1 MIDELTVKNYA
12 LIAKASIEFAPGF
25 TVLTGETGAGKTAL
39 VGAIKLLIGERADA
53 SAVTDG
59 TDELQ
64 VSARLLA
71 ANDSEQS
78 ETIISRRL
86 NRAGRSR
93 VSIDDEMVTVG
104 ALAERIGPLFD
115 LLGQHEHQSLLSI
128 SAQLAYLDRFAGG
141 KLALALQEYQAAWS
155 SQQKAVAELAALE
168 LSAQQSAQQIQDARF
183 ALESINAIKPQPD
196 EYQELLDQLPIL
208 RRGEDLATT
217 ADAAWQL
224 LRAENQALDQLA
236 EATRLVSN
244 LKGVDTRLD
253 VLGDRL
259 DSALIDLEDLALEL
273 VAYRDSVSFDAAA
286 LAEALD
292 RLSQLEGLMR
302 RFGPR
307 LEDVFILRDQANEQ
321 LQINEN
327 LPERLQAAEQAFS
340 NSEAELI
347 KAAELLGNLRSVAA
361 QQLAERLTERLSD
374 LAFSGASIYAELE
387 TLERGSWSVNGAQ
400 RFQLMFCPE
409 PRSQPRPLARIAS
422 GGELSRVMLALK
434 AELLTDEGLTLVF
447 DEVDAGIGGQAARAV
462 ADYLR
467 RLANIHQVIV
477 VTHLAQIAALADRQ
491 YVVEKQVGDDSQ
503 QTKIQEV
510 TGEQRVIELARMLSG
525 SSDAAAIAHARELLE
540 MGEAS

>member
-59 TDELQ
+59 AEELQ

-71 ANDSEQS
+71 ANGSQQS

-86 NRAGRSR
+86 NQAGRSR
-93 VSIDDEMVTVG
+93 ASIDDEMVTVG

-115 LLGQHEHQSLLSI
+115 LLGQHEHQSLLSL
-128 SAQLAYLDRFAGG
+128 SAQLAYLDRFAGS
-141 KLALALQEYQAAWS
+141 KLAQALQEYQAAWS
-155 SQQKAVAELAALE
+155 SQQKAVADLAALE
-168 LSAQQSAQQIQDARF
+168 LSARQSAQQIQEARF

-244 LKGVDTRLD
+244 LKGIDTRLD

-307 LEDVFILRDQANEQ
+307 IEDVLSLRDQANEQ

-327 LPERLQAAEQAFS
+327 LPERLQAAEQALS
-340 NSEAELI
+340 SSEAELV
-347 KAAELLGNLRSVAA
+347 KAAEQLGNLRSAAA

-374 LAFSGASIYAELE
+374 LAFSGASIHAELE
-387 TLERGSWSVNGAQ
+387 TLERGSWNANGAQ

-491 YVVEKQVGDDSQ
+491 YVVEKQVGNDTQ

-525 SSDAAAIAHARELLE
+525 SSDAAAIAHARELL
-540 MGEAS
+540 GV